1 MLGIW
6 EIVFQIM
13 AIKFSVEKN
22 QKTNKEL
29 QNLTNNILQEKTK
42 NEPDQIKIG
51 KWQTSTDNTENYKM
65 HGTIIRSKEMLIIN
79 EETPNK
85 FFYLREQQ
93 KQAKKQ
99 IKQLQ
104 NEKMKL

>member
-1 MLGIW
+1 
-6 EIVFQIM
+6 M

-22 QKTNKEL
+22 QKTKKEL

-42 NEPDQIKIG
+42 NEPDQIKIE
-51 KWQTSTDNTENYKM
+51 KWQTSIDNIENYKM

-93 KQAKKQ
+93 KLAKKQ

-104 NEKMKL
+104 NEKMNL